1 MISLSTDIA
10 DKILL
15 DSLNSSQYGI
25 GKSLERLTSGF
36 KLNHAAD
43 NAAGISIVT
52 NLNSKISSLLQV
64 QDNTKDGVSLL
75 STAQGALENI
85 QDKLARLRELATQ
98 AANGTYGDRSLAA
111 LQEEAD
117 AIIAQIKQIRENTEF
132 NGMKLFYK
140 PNENTA
146 KTALQRLSNAKISIP
161 GTNSRSQYS
170 AAVQNTD
177 AAAVSLYD
185 ITSGNIEGSV
195 DFKGGE
201 TKTISIDGV
210 NYTVKN
216 RLASAQGL
224 SYTKDASTG
233 ELTFLGNN
241 FTITGQKDVAHN
253 LIINGSRNWVYT
265 GNLDDKVLLQGYS
278 NVVRAYD
285 GNDEVTVTK
294 SYSSNEIHLGEGDD
308 TCNLYGGY
316 SVVYGEGGND
326 TFNINNSGSSG
337 VYGGDGDDIFN
348 VSKGSTNNRL
358 HGQNG
363 DDTFNIEGNGN
374 YIYGGEGDNSITDT
388 GSNNTKFDVPGAS
401 GSSFE
406 LAANETKTITIDGKE
421 YTFKA
426 PGSLRV
432 VAYELDTNGA
442 IHFYTSSSITITA
455 QKDVA
460 HNVVLPTQAIFYGGD
475 KGDTIVCTGN
485 QNTIYAG
492 EGDNNITMGTYS
504 SLFAGNGNNTIKFN
518 TMGYNVTI
526 LGDGNNDITIGASS
540 YDSSISLGNG
550 NNNISL
556 TYSAEKCSFAAGSG
570 TNTLSLNGS
579 ARFEDCLIS
588 GFQDSVNNATTIALD
603 PKYNVEKSLTLNGKE
618 YKLSK
623 GPNNN
628 NTFKQNVNYSVNDIT
643 GEVSF
648 GGGRFQITSQKD
660 VSHNVSIYGKYVW
673 YYGGDEADTI
683 KNYAGYGY
691 IYGGGGDDDI
701 ISYAGSSAIYGDD
714 GNDSI
719 TIYSSA
725 TVNGGAGDDT
735 ITINYANKGYIVNGG
750 DGDDTYYLNKA
761 AEVTE
766 TGGNNI
772 FYINADNCDITA
784 AEGDDTFYISS
795 NNNKI
800 LGAGGDDY
808 FVIDGNNNT
817 IDGGTGSNYY
827 VDNGTGNIRTNLAT
841 DPNSGKLIFNAQD
854 EVLTFTV
861 GNKTYTVKNNFAGK
875 NELSYYYNANTKV
888 ITLVGSNLL
897 IDSIANQA
905 NNLYLRGSNNILNGS
920 DLADRITIEQGS
932 DNVINGLGGNDT
944 LIMNSE
950 NNSLLG
956 GDGDDTIILNAS
968 TDKEVSGGA
977 GSDIFNIISGNN
989 TNINGGEGNN
999 IFNVSGEQNVID
1011 MGNGNNK
1018 INLKAGSNQITA
1030 GNGNNDFLITSDSN
1044 IVTAGS
1050 GDNSLALE
1058 GDSNKVTVDKISG
1071 KINIYGDS
1079 NTITNTAGENEVTI
1093 KGSGN
1098 SYTAENGDNKVSLIG
1113 NSNNLTTGAGK
1124 DSVTVRGD
1132 KNTVK
1137 TGDGDDDFLVGKG
1150 NSNVL
1155 DGEGGRNTL
1164 IDNGKNTQ
1172 FNNIVDITPRP
1183 FEFEIKVGVGNGASK
1198 VIKSSISFN
1207 LYDFAV
1213 DLSSR
1218 EGALEALSAID
1229 DLMNTVSDQLV
1240 NIGTSISK
1248 LEFALDEQSI
1258 LFQNLVSTRSTL
1270 RDTDVA
1276 EESSNLIK
1284 YQILQQASATLISS
1298 TRNIRAEN
1306 VLGLLQGL

>member
-85 QDKLARLRELATQ
+85 QDKLTRLRELATQ
-98 AANGTYGDRSLAA
+98 AANGTYGDRSLSA

-132 NGMKLFYK
+132 NGMKLFYR
-140 PNENTA
+140 PNENAA
-146 KTALQRLSNAKISIP
+146 KTAIQRLSNAKINYSIP

-170 AAVQNTD
+170 AAVQNAD

-201 TKTISIDGV
+201 TKTINIDGV

-216 RLASAQGL
+216 RLSTVQDL
-224 SYTKDASTG
+224 SYSKDVTTG
-233 ELTFLGNN
+233 ELTFIGNN
-241 FTITGQKDVAHN
+241 FDITGQKDVAHN
-253 LIINGSRNWVYT
+253 LIIAGASNYVYT
-265 GNLDDKVLLQGYS
+265 GDLADKVLIQGRGNHVYT
-278 NVVRAYD
+278 YG
-285 GNDEVTVTK
+285 GNDEVTGAKT
-294 SYSSNEIHLGEGDD
+294 YSSNYISLGDGDD
-308 TCNLYGGY
+308 ICNINAGSTTVFGG
-316 SVVYGEGGND
+316 GGND
-326 TFNINNSGSSG
+326 TFNVITG
-337 VYGGDGDDIFN
+337 VSNTIYGEDGDDIFN
-348 VSKGSTNNRL
+348 VSNYISTSKL
-358 HGQNG
+358 YGQAG
-363 DDTFNIEGNGN
+363 EDTFNIAGNNN
-374 YIYGGEGDNSITDT
+374 YIYGGEGTNAITDT
-388 GSNNTKFDVPGAS
+388 GSGNKKFDVPGAA
-401 GSSFE
+401 GSAFDM
-406 LAANETKTITIDGKE
+406 AVNETKTISIDGKG
-421 YTFKA
+421 YTFSNTS
-426 PGSLRV
+426 GQGIT
-432 VAYELDTNGA
+432 VAYELDSSGT
-442 IHFYTSSSITITA
+442 IQFYTSNSLSIKGEA
-455 QKDVA
+455 SVA
-460 HNVVLPTQAIFYGGD
+460 HNVILGGSIAFYGGD
-475 KGDTIVCTGN
+475 KNDTIVCIGTS
-485 QNTIYAG
+485 NTIHAG
-492 EGDNNITMGTYS
+492 EGDNNITITGWSHLYT
-504 SLFAGNGNNTIKFN
+504 GNGNNTVKCS
-518 TMGYNVTI
+518 GEYSSVI
-526 LGDGNNDITIGASS
+526 LGDGNNDVTINGTKQS
-540 YDSSISLGNG
+540 YTSISFGDG
-550 NNNISL
+550 DNNVNIAGKLVRASL
-556 TYSAEKCSFAAGSG
+556 AAGSG
-570 TNTLSLNGS
+570 TNTLSGD
-579 ARFEDCLIS
+579 FEDCLIS

-603 PKYNVEKSLTLNGKE
+603 PKYGTEKSITLNGKE
-618 YKLSK
+618 YKITKTHS
-623 GPNNN
+623 
-628 NTFKQNVNYSVNDIT
+628 NTYKHNVNYSVNDIT

-648 GGGRFQITSQKD
+648 GGTKLKITSQKD
-660 VSHNVSIYGKYVW
+660 VSHNVSIYGYYVH
-673 YYGGDEADTI
+673 YYGGDGADNI
-683 KNYAGYGY
+683 KNYAGYGRV
-691 IYGGGGDDDI
+691 YGRSGDDNI
-701 ISYAGSSAIYGDD
+701 ISYGGSSTIYGED

-719 TIYSSA
+719 TANSYTIVY
-725 TVNGGAGDDT
+725 GGNGDDT
-735 ITINYANKGYIVNGG
+735 ITINGANKGYPVDGG
-750 DGDDTYYLNKA
+750 AGDDTYYLNEA
-761 AEVTE
+761 ANVTDS
-766 TGGNNI
+766 GGNNV
-772 FYINADNCDITA
+772 FYVNSDNCEITG
-784 AEGDDTFYISS
+784 AEGADTFYIAS
-795 NNNKI
+795 NNNTI
-800 LGAGGDDY
+800 SGAGGDDY

-827 VDNGTGNIRTNLAT
+827 IDNGTGNTKTNLAT

-956 GDGDDTIILNAS
+956 GNGDDTIILNAS
-968 TDKEVSGGA
+968 TDKEVFGGA
-977 GSDIFNIISGNN
+977 GSDIFNVISDNN
-989 TNINGGEGNN
+989 TNISGGEGNN
-999 IFNVSGEQNVID
+999 VFNISGESNVIN

-1018 INLKAGSNQITA
+1018 INLKAGSNQVTA

-1058 GDSNKVTVDKISG
+1058 GDSNKVTADKISG

-1098 SYTAENGDNKVSLIG
+1098 YYTAENGDNKISLIG

-1132 KNTVK
+1132 KNTVN

-1164 IDNGKNTQ
+1164 IDNGKSTQ

-1207 LYDFAV
+1207 LYDFAL

-1306 VLGLLQGL
+1306 VLGLLRGL

>member
-85 QDKLARLRELATQ
+85 QDKLTRLRELATQ
-98 AANGTYGDRSLAA
+98 AANGTYGDRSLSA

-132 NGMKLFYK
+132 NGMKLFYR
-140 PNENTA
+140 PNENAA
-146 KTALQRLSNAKISIP
+146 KTAVQRLSNAKINYSIP

-170 AAVQNTD
+170 AAVQNAD

-201 TKTISIDGV
+201 TKTINIDGV

-216 RLASAQGL
+216 RLSTVQDL
-224 SYTKDASTG
+224 SYIKDTSTG

-241 FTITGQKDVAHN
+241 FEITGQKDVTHN
-253 LIINGSRNWVYT
+253 LIINGKYNYVYT
-265 GNLDDKVLLQGYS
+265 GNLADKVLSQGEY
-278 NVVRAYD
+278 NYIYTYD
-285 GNDEVTVTK
+285 GNDEVTV
-294 SYSSNEIHLGEGDD
+294 SGRNYNNVYLGDGDD
-308 TCNLYGGY
+308 ICSINGRAC
-316 SVVYGEGGND
+316 VVYGGNGND
-326 TFNINNSGSSG
+326 TFNITSGSSNS
-337 VYGGDGDDIFN
+337 VYGEDGDDIFN
-348 VSKGSTNNRL
+348 AAKGTNNNKFY
-358 HGQNG
+358 GQKG
-363 DDTFNIEGNGN
+363 EDTFNINGTN
-374 YIYGGEGDNSITDT
+374 NFVYGGEGTNAITDT
-388 GSNNTKFDVPGAS
+388 GSGNKKFDVPGAS
-401 GSSFE
+401 GSAFDM
-406 LAANETKTITIDGKE
+406 AANETKTISIDGKG
-421 YTFKA
+421 YTFTNILSQ
-426 PGSLRV
+426 GIT
-432 VAYELDTNGA
+432 VAYELDSSGA
-442 IHFYTSSSITITA
+442 IQFYSSNSLSIKGEA
-455 QKDVA
+455 SVA
-460 HNVVLPTQAIFYGGD
+460 HNVILGASITFYGGD
-475 KGDTIVCTGN
+475 KNDTIVCTGDSN
-485 QNTIYAG
+485 EIYSG
-492 EGDNNITMGTYS
+492 EGDNNITIKGWSNLYT
-504 SLFAGNGNNTIKFN
+504 GNGNNTIKFVAN
-518 TMGYNVTI
+518 FNSAV
-526 LGDGNNDITIGASS
+526 LGDGNNDITIEGDNK
-540 YDSSISLGNG
+540 YTSISLGDGDNTVKINKKLSG
-550 NNNISL
+550 ASI
-556 TYSAEKCSFAAGSG
+556 AAGSG
-570 TNTLSLNGS
+570 TNTLSGD
-579 ARFEDCLIS
+579 FEDCLIS

-603 PKYNVEKSLTLNGKE
+603 PKYGVEKSITLNGKE
-618 YKLSK
+618 YKITKVRS
-623 GPNNN
+623 
-628 NTFKQNVNYSVNDIT
+628 NTYKYNVNYSINDIT

-648 GGGRFQITSQKD
+648 GGAKFQIKSQND
-660 VSHNVSIYGKYVW
+660 VSHNVSIYGYGIEF
-673 YYGGDEADTI
+673 YGGDKADII
-683 KNYAGYGY
+683 KNY
-691 IYGGGGDDDI
+691 GGASYVYARGGDDNI
-701 ISYAGSSAIYGDD
+701 ISYGGNSYLHGDN
-714 GNDSI
+714 GNDTI
-719 TIYSSA
+719 TIYA
-725 TVNGGAGDDT
+725 GAHIKGGAGDDT
-735 ITINYANKGYIVNGG
+735 ININCNNSSYSVDGNE
-750 DGDDTYYLNKA
+750 GDDTYNLNKTA
-761 AEVTE
+761 IITD
-766 TGGNNI
+766 TGGNNV
-772 FYINADNCDITA
+772 FYVNADSCRLTG
-784 AEGDDTFYISS
+784 AEGADTFYISS
-795 NNNKI
+795 NNNVI
-800 LGAGGDDY
+800 SGAGGDDY

-827 VDNGTGNIRTNLAT
+827 IDNGTGNTKTNLAT

-956 GDGDDTIILNAS
+956 GNGDDTIILNAS
-968 TDKEVSGGA
+968 TDKDVSGGA
-977 GSDIFNIISGNN
+977 GSDIFNVISDNN
-989 TNINGGEGNN
+989 TNISGGEGNN
-999 IFNVSGEQNVID
+999 VFNISGESNVID

-1018 INLKAGSNQITA
+1018 INLKAGSNQIAA
-1030 GNGNNDFLITSDSN
+1030 GDGNNDFLITSDSN

-1058 GDSNKVTVDKISG
+1058 GDSNKVTADKISG

-1098 SYTAENGDNKVSLIG
+1098 YYTAENGDNKISLIG

-1132 KNTVK
+1132 KNQVN
-1137 TGDGDDDFLVGKG
+1137 TGDGDDEFLVGKG
-1150 NSNVL
+1150 ISNVL

-1229 DLMNTVSDQLV
+1229 ELMNTVSDQLV
-1240 NIGTSISK
+1240 SIGTSISK

-1306 VLGLLQGL
+1306 VLGLLRGL

>member
-85 QDKLARLRELATQ
+85 QDKLTRLRELATQ
-98 AANGTYGDRSLAA
+98 AANGTYGDRSLSA

-132 NGMKLFYK
+132 NGMKLFYR
-140 PNENTA
+140 PNENAA
-146 KTALQRLSNAKISIP
+146 KTAVQRLSNAKINYSIP

-170 AAVQNTD
+170 AAVQNAD

-201 TKTISIDGV
+201 TKTINIDGV

-224 SYTKDASTG
+224 SYSKDASTD

-241 FTITGQKDVAHN
+241 FEITGQKDVSHN
-253 LIINGSRNWVYT
+253 LIINGASNYVYT
-265 GNLDDKVLLQGYS
+265 GNLADKVLSQGGY
-278 NVVRAYD
+278 NTIYTYD
-285 GNDEVTVTK
+285 GNDEVIV
-294 SYSSNEIHLGEGDD
+294 SNVIYNYIYLGEGDD
-308 TCNLYGGY
+308 TCSIKRRGH
-316 SVVYGEGGND
+316 VVYGGNGND
-326 TFNINNSGSSG
+326 TFNITSGSSNS
-337 VYGGDGDDIFN
+337 VYGEDGDDIFN
-348 VSKGSTNNRL
+348 AAKGTNNNKFY
-358 HGQNG
+358 GQKG
-363 DDTFNIEGNGN
+363 EDTFNINGTN
-374 YIYGGEGDNSITDT
+374 NFVYGGEGTNAITDT
-388 GSNNTKFDVPGAS
+388 GSGNKKFDVPGAA
-401 GSSFE
+401 GSAFDM
-406 LAANETKTITIDGKE
+406 AANETKTVSIDGKG
-421 YTFKA
+421 YTFTNIA
-426 PGSLRV
+426 GQGIT
-432 VAYELDTNGA
+432 VAYELDSTGA
-442 IHFYTSSSITITA
+442 IQFYSSSTLSIKGDA
-455 QKDVA
+455 SVS
-460 HNVVLPTQAIFYGGD
+460 HNVVLGKQMTFYGGD
-475 KGDTIVCTGN
+475 KGDTIVCTTDSIN
-485 QNTIYAG
+485 VYAG
-492 EGDNNITMGTYS
+492 DGDNNITMHSWST
-504 SLFAGNGNNTIKFN
+504 LNVGNGNNTISFLSGFN
-518 TMGYNVTI
+518 SAYI
-526 LGDGNNDITIGASS
+526 GDGNNDITILGSS
-540 YDSSISLGNG
+540 NTHTAISLGNG
-550 NNNISL
+550 DNNVNITGKLAKS
-556 TYSAEKCSFAAGSG
+556 SIAAGSG
-570 TNTLSLNGS
+570 TNTLSGN
-579 ARFEDCLIS
+579 FEDSLIS

-603 PKYNVEKSLTLNGKE
+603 PKYNVEKTLTLNGKE
-618 YKLSK
+618 YKISK
-623 GPNNN
+623 SSHYSNS
-628 NTFKQNVNYSVNDIT
+628 FKQNVNYSVNDIT

-648 GGGRFQITSQKD
+648 GGAKFQVASQKD
-660 VSHNVSIYGKYVW
+660 VSHDVSIYGYGM
-673 YYGGDEADTI
+673 YFIGGDKADNI
-683 KNYAGYGY
+683 KSDCGVSY
-691 IYGGGGDDDI
+691 IYARDGDDNI
-701 ISYAGSSAIYGDD
+701 ISYGGNSYLHGEN

-719 TIYSSA
+719 TVLYDGA
-725 TVNGGAGDDT
+725 HVKGGAGDDT
-735 ITINYANKGYIVNGG
+735 ININCNNSSYSVDG
-750 DGDDTYYLNKA
+750 DEGDDTYNLNNTA
-761 AEVTE
+761 TI
-766 TGGNNI
+766 TDSGGNNV
-772 FYINADNCDITA
+772 FYVNADSCRLTG
-784 AEGDDTFYISS
+784 AEGADTFYIAS
-795 NNNKI
+795 NNNTI
-800 LGAGGDDY
+800 SGAGGDDY

-827 VDNGTGNIRTNLAT
+827 IDNGTGNTKTNLAT

-875 NELSYYYNANTKV
+875 NELSYYYNVNTKV

-956 GDGDDTIILNAS
+956 GNGDDTIILNAS
-968 TDKEVSGGA
+968 TDKEVFGGA
-977 GSDIFNIISGNN
+977 GSDIFNVISDNN
-989 TNINGGEGNN
+989 TNISGGEGNN
-999 IFNVSGEQNVID
+999 VFNISGESNVID

-1018 INLKAGSNQITA
+1018 INLKAGSNQVTA

-1044 IVTAGS
+1044 IVTAGF

-1058 GDSNKVTVDKISG
+1058 GDSNKVTADKISG

-1098 SYTAENGDNKVSLIG
+1098 SYTAENGNNKISLIG

-1132 KNTVK
+1132 KNTVN

-1164 IDNGKNTQ
+1164 IDNGKSTQ

-1306 VLGLLQGL
+1306 VLGLLRGL